1 MPSSA
6 REATTVQ
13 RYGLKFEKKCACDKK
28 NPQKTCT
35 ELKKGLP
42 LHRKRDKAGA
52 TNKIALWCNGSTSDS
67 GSACESSNLSKA
79 TKNGSSTELPF
90 FCCAPPR
97 PPRPAQQA
105 PRAGPPP
112 VSDCYRS
119 SSTDNGDGHTGLP
132 ARGRPARGRSTP
144 RRPSPVSDSYRSS
157 STDNGDGH
165 TSLPARRLPA
175 RRRPG
180 GGLPCRC
187 PAAPPVSRAA
197 LGGKTNKTPSRE
209 DVLMPF

>member
-28 NPQKTCT
+28 NIQKTCT

-97 PPRPAQQA
+97 PAAPSPAGA
-105 PRAGPPP
+105 PRRPSP

-119 SSTDNGDGHTGLP
+119 SSTDNGDGHTRP
-132 ARGRPARGRSTP
+132 ACTRGCLHAAFPVDARRAAGQPRRSGRKNKQDAFSRGRPDA
-144 RRPSPVSDSYRSS
+144 
-157 STDNGDGH
+157 
-165 TSLPARRLPA
+165 
-175 RRRPG
+175 
-180 GGLPCRC
+180 
-187 PAAPPVSRAA
+187 
-197 LGGKTNKTPSRE
+197 
-209 DVLMPF
+209 VLIT